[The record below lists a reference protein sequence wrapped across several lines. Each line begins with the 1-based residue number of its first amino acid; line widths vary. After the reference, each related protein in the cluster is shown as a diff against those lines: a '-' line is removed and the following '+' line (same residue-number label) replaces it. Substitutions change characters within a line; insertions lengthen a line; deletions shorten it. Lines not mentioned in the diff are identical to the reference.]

1 MEMTDIKERR
11 YSIDPGKGKKMAGCP
26 YSIYEDGH
34 DVEEYIIPPK
44 GYVFVGF
51 KFDPE
56 ASNQIYNG
64 KLTAEYSKEPF
75 NDRLKANLWKFVLAF
90 VIVAV
95 IAIVSV
101 LAAGVFKD
109 PKPNRPTKETA
120 TVVDNK
126 DSKKD
131 KEKKD
136 KKKDKKEKKSR
147 KERKKDKEQKN
158 KDNVAEQN
166 TATAPVVQPQ
176 PVETI
181 PEVKEAKEEQQ
192 KVEPQPQANDPNTQ
206 FKQEFWTLIH
216 QRTIMMDPYDAL
228 YKEYK
233 NKVEGEEYDYLRFT
247 ILKDYVSYKAWYEQ
261 LKKIP
266 EDQLQSIKTVDELKK
281 RIQ

>member
-1 MEMTDIKERR
+1 MTDIKERR
-11 YSIDPGKGKKMAGCP
+11 FSIDPGKGKKMDGCP

-56 ASNQIYNG
+56 ATNQIYNG
-64 KLTAEYSKEPF
+64 KLTAEYTKEPF

-90 VIVAV
+90 AIVAV
-95 IAIVSV
+95 IAIVAV

-109 PKPNRPTKETA
+109 PKPNRPTKEIT
-120 TVVDNK
+120 TVVDTKDSKKDKKKEKKSRK

-131 KEKKD
+131 KEQKD
-136 KKKDKKEKKSR
+136 KDK
-147 KERKKDKEQKN
+147 
-158 KDNVAEQN
+158 VTEQN
-166 TATAPVVQPQ
+166 AATATIVEPQ
-176 PVETI
+176 PVETVT
-181 PEVKEAKEEQQ
+181 EVKETKEEQK
-192 KVEPQPQANDPNTQ
+192 KVEPQPAANDPNAQ

-216 QRTIMMDPYDAL
+216 LRTIMMDPYDAL

>member
-1 MEMTDIKERR
+1 MTDIKERR
-11 YSIDPGKGKKMAGCP
+11 FSIDPGKGKKMDGCP

-56 ASNQIYNG
+56 ATNQIYNG

-95 IAIVSV
+95 ISIIVV

-109 PKPNRPTKETA
+109 PKPNRPTKETT
-120 TVVDNK
+120 TVVDTK
-126 DSKKD
+126 DSN
-131 KEKKD
+131 KEKD
-136 KKKDKKEKKSR
+136 KKKKD
-147 KERKKDKEQKN
+147 RKKTDDKDK
-158 KDNVAEQN
+158 VAEEN
-166 TATAPVVQPQ
+166 ATTTTIVEPQ

-181 PEVKEAKEEQQ
+181 PEVKEVQEEQK
-192 KVEPQPQANDPNTQ
+192 KVEPQPEADDPNVQ

-216 QRTIMMDPYDAL
+216 QRDFRMDSYHDL
-228 YKEYK
+228 FVNYKG
-233 NKVEGEEYDYLRFT
+233 KVEGEEYDYLRYT
-247 ILKDYVSYKAWYEQ
+247 ILKDYASFKDWNNH

-266 EDQLQSIKTVDELKK
+266 EEQLQSIKTVDELKK

>member
-1 MEMTDIKERR
+1 MTDIKERHF
-11 YSIDPGKGKKMAGCP
+11 SIDPGKGKKMDGCP

-56 ASNQIYNG
+56 ATNQIYNG

-75 NDRLKANLWKFVLAF
+75 KDRLKANLWKFILAF

-95 IAIVSV
+95 ISIIAI

-109 PKPNRPTKETA
+109 PKPNRPTKETT
-120 TVVDNK
+120 TVVDTK

-131 KEKKD
+131 NDKKEKKD
-136 KKKDKKEKKSR
+136 KKKKDRKKKNKEKKN
-147 KERKKDKEQKN
+147 KDK
-158 KDNVAEQN
+158 VAEEN
-166 TATAPVVQPQ
+166 TATANVVEPQ
-176 PVETI
+176 PVETV
-181 PEVKEAKEEQQ
+181 PEVKETQEEQK
-192 KVEPQPQANDPNTQ
+192 KVEPQPDVNDPNVQ

-216 QRTIMMDPYDAL
+216 QRTIAMDPYDAL
-228 YKEYK
+228 YKENK
-233 NKVEGEEYDYLRFT
+233 NKVECEEYDYLRYT
-247 ILKDYVSYKAWYEQ
+247 ILKDYVSFKAWYTS

-266 EDQLQSIKTVDELKK
+266 ENQLQSIKSVDELKK
-281 RIQ
+281 IINEQTIL

>member
-1 MEMTDIKERR
+1 MTDTKERHF
-11 YSIDPGKGKKMAGCP
+11 SIDPGKGKKMDGCP

-56 ASNQIYNG
+56 ATNQIYNG

-75 NDRLKANLWKFVLAF
+75 KDRLKANLWKFVLAF

-95 IAIVSV
+95 ISIITI

-109 PKPNRPTKETA
+109 PKPNRPAKETT
-120 TVVDNK
+120 TVVDTK

-131 KEKKD
+131 KDKKERKD
-136 KKKDKKEKKSR
+136 KKDRKKKDRKEKVKDK
-147 KERKKDKEQKN
+147 
-158 KDNVAEQN
+158 VAEEN
-166 TATAPVVQPQ
+166 TATATVVEPQ
-176 PVETI
+176 PVETV
-181 PEVKEAKEEQQ
+181 PEVKETQEEQK
-192 KVEPQPQANDPNTQ
+192 KVEPQPEVNDPNVQ

-228 YKEYK
+228 FKEYK
-233 NKVEGEEYDYLRFT
+233 NKVECEEYDYLRYT
-247 ILKDYVSYKAWYEQ
+247 ILKDYVSFKAWYTS

-266 EDQLQSIKTVDELKK
+266 ENQLQSIKSVDELKK
-281 RIQ
+281 IISE

>member
-1 MEMTDIKERR
+1 MTDIKERR
-11 YSIDPGKGKKMAGCP
+11 FSIDPGKGKKMDGCP

-56 ASNQIYNG
+56 ATNQIYNG
-64 KLTAEYSKEPF
+64 KLTAEYTKEPF

-90 VIVAV
+90 AIVAV
-95 IAIVSV
+95 IAIVAV

-109 PKPNRPTKETA
+109 PKPNRPTKETT

-136 KKKDKKEKKSR
+136 KKKDKKERKSR
-147 KERKKDKEQKN
+147 KDRKKEKEQKD
-158 KDNVAEQN
+158 KDKVAEQN
-166 TATAPVVQPQ
+166 AATAPVVEPQ
-176 PVETI
+176 PVETA
-181 PEVKEAKEEQQ
+181 PEVKEAKEEQP
-192 KVEPQPQANDPNTQ
+192 KVEPQPKVNDPNVQ

-266 EDQLQSIKTVDELKK
+266 ESQLKSIKTVDELNK
-281 RIQ
+281 RINQ